1 MYPKLYL
8 LIDGEFIGAGQ
19 GRKQEN
25 VYNPATGEVTVST
38 KSSLG
43 RTVCRSGWR
52 LTLTENLKT
61 AHQPSTEIEAGMV
74 NINHVGMAPAETPF
88 GGIKDSGLGS
98 EGGME
103 TFDGYLTTKFVSQV

>member
-1 MYPKLYL
+1 
-8 LIDGEFIGAGQ
+8 
-19 GRKQEN
+19 
-25 VYNPATGEVTVST
+25 
-38 KSSLG
+38 
-43 RTVCRSGWR
+43 
-52 LTLTENLKT
+52 
-61 AHQPSTEIEAGMV
+61 MV